1 MHDFILFF
9 LQQWFVSG
17 NIKCF
22 HGWHVLLGILAIL
35 SLAFSVSIVVI
46 IVLYIFKWLEVSVR
60 YLTGCQ
66 PLQCA
71 VYCMVLHV

>member
-1 MHDFILFF
+1 M
-9 LQQWFVSG
+9 QQWFVSG

-22 HGWHVLLGILAIL
+22 HGWHAPLGILAIL
-35 SLAFSVSIVVI
+35 SLAFCVSIVGI
-46 IVLYIFKWLEVSVR
+46 IVVYSFKWLEVSVR

-66 PLQCA
+66 PLLCT